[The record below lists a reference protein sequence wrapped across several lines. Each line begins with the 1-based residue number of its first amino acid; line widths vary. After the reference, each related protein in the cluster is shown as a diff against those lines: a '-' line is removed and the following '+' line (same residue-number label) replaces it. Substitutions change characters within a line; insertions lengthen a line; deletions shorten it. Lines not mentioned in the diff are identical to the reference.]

1 MWSVGCIFAE
11 LILKEPLFQ
20 AKSEMELLSMIFKL
34 LGPPTS
40 NSWPEYSTLP
50 LAKSLSLPSP
60 QPPQFR
66 QNFQYLT
73 AAGIDLLMSLLTY
86 DPERRITAEE
96 ALQHPYFTCVASLLS
111 PLTSVLISRSESPLP
126 KHPDLFGSFP
136 SAAAGEK

>member
-11 LILKEPLFQ
+11 FLLKEPLFQ
-20 AKSEMELLSMIFKL
+20 AKAEIDLLSMIFRL
-34 LGPPTS
+34 LGPPTN

-66 QNFQYLT
+66 QKFQFLSS
-73 AAGIDLLMSLLTY
+73 AGIDLLMSLLTY

-96 ALQHPYFTCVASLLS
+96 AMQHPYFTQVTPTKL
-111 PLTSVLISRSESPLP
+111 
-126 KHPDLFGSFP
+126 HSFF
-136 SAAAGEK
+136 